1 MNFCKLKICV
11 VFSILAIAGVSNILN
26 YSINEKY
33 VAFGKASEENHDKEL
48 AGEEK
53 NLNKNNKNHSEEKIA
68 IITFDDGEKGQIKY
82 AKPILDKLNFPATF
96 FIVCNFVSEGDED
109 GEDDAHMSWS
119 DILMLQD
126 GGYEIG
132 SHTMNHDNFDEMS
145 VEKAEKKVGDS
156 KKCLENNGV
165 ENVRAFSY
173 PFNGGHENEA
183 VVSKVA
189 EHYEI
194 ARTATDPLAF
204 FDSGYDKYAI
214 MGWSHDSDRDEYPS
228 DEDMLKRFVEV
239 VESQTEHNSNVNV
252 NAIPVLVYHNIAP
265 ESSDY
270 TTSIELFE
278 SEMDYLKENGFKV
291 ISLSDLI

>member
-1 MNFCKLKICV
+1 MNFSRLKISIA
-11 VFSILAIAGVSNILN
+11 FSILAIAGVSSILN
-26 YSINEKY
+26 YSIDDSY
-33 VAFGKASEENHDKEL
+33 VAFGKPSEEIQDEAR

-53 NLNKNNKNHSEEKIA
+53 NLNKNPKDDGGEKLA
-68 IITFDDGEKGQIKY
+68 IITFDDGEKGQIEY
-82 AKPILDKLNFPATF
+82 AKPILDKHNFPATF
-96 FIVCNFVSEGDED
+96 FIVCNFVSEGKEE
-109 GEDDAHMSWS
+109 GGDATHMTWS
-119 DILMLQD
+119 ELLMLQN

-132 SHTMNHDNFDEMS
+132 SHTMNHDNLDEMS
-145 VEKAEKKVGDS
+145 GEQAEKEVVDS

-165 ENVRAFSY
+165 KNVRAFSY
-173 PFNGGHENEA
+173 PFNGGYENEA

-204 FDSGYDKYAI
+204 LDSDLGKYAI
-214 MGWSHDSDRDEYPS
+214 MGWSHDSERDEYPS

-239 VESQTEHNSNVNV
+239 VESQSEHNSNGKV
-252 NAIPVLVYHNIAP
+252 NAIPVLIYHNIAP

>member
-1 MNFCKLKICV
+1 M
-11 VFSILAIAGVSNILN
+11 
-26 YSINEKY
+26 
-33 VAFGKASEENHDKEL
+33 
-48 AGEEK
+48 
-53 NLNKNNKNHSEEKIA
+53 
-68 IITFDDGEKGQIKY
+68 
-82 AKPILDKLNFPATF
+82 PILDKHNFPATF
-96 FIVCNFVSEGDED
+96 FIVCNFVSEGDEE
-109 GEDDAHMSWS
+109 GGDATHMSWS
-119 DILMLQD
+119 EILMLQD

-132 SHTMNHDNFDEMS
+132 SHTLNHDNLDEMS
-145 VEKAEKKVGDS
+145 GEQAEKEVVDS

-165 ENVRAFSY
+165 KNVRAFSY
-173 PFNGGHENEA
+173 PFNGGYENEE

-194 ARTATDPLAF
+194 ARTATDQLAF

-214 MGWSHDSDRDEYPS
+214 MGWSHDSEREEYPS

-239 VESQTEHNSNVNV
+239 VESQSEHNSNVNV
-252 NAIPVLVYHNIAP
+252 NAIPVLVYHNIDH

-270 TTSIELFE
+270 TTSIDLFE

>member
-1 MNFCKLKICV
+1 VNFSKLKIGI
-11 VFSILAIAGVSNILN
+11 VFSILAIASITNVLN
-26 YSINEKY
+26 FAIDDKY
-33 VAFGKASEENHDKEL
+33 YIFGISSEEIQDEAS

-53 NLNKNNKNHSEEKIA
+53 KLSKNNKDHGGEKIA
-68 IITFDDGEKGQIKY
+68 IITFDDGEKGQIKH
-82 AKPILDKLNFPATF
+82 AKPILDKHNFPATF
-96 FIVCNFVSEGDED
+96 FIVCNFVSEGKEE
-109 GEDDAHMSWS
+109 GDATHMSWS
-119 DILMLQD
+119 EILKLQD

-132 SHTMNHDNFDEMS
+132 SHTMNHDNLDEMS
-145 VEKAEKKVGDS
+145 GEEAEKEVADS

-165 ENVRAFSY
+165 KSVRAFSY
-173 PFNGGHENEA
+173 PFNGGYENEA

-204 FDSGYDKYAI
+204 LDSGYDKYAI
-214 MGWSHDSDRDEYPS
+214 MGWSHDSERDEYPS

-239 VESQTEHNSNVNV
+239 VESQSEHNANGNI
-252 NAIPVLVYHNIAP
+252 NAIPVLVYHNIGH

-270 TTSIELFE
+270 TTSLDLFE
-278 SEMDYLKENGFKV
+278 SEMKYLKENGFKV